1 MMLCEILDF
10 FFFISRF
17 SVLIFIDLIGETDDI
32 SIKSLRSRQMKNFHL
47 ALMTSQVNIFES
59 LFILLSVCLGSLFD
73 VSFLC

>member
-1 MMLCEILDF
+1 MMLCEILDFF

-59 LFILLSVCLGSLFD
+59 LFILLFCMSWLFI
-73 VSFLC
+73 

>member
-59 LFILLSVCLGSLFD
+59 LFILLFCMSWLFI
-73 VSFLC
+73 